1 MAINQ
6 KPTGK
11 VTIYGDFTVDTV
23 LKVSNTLADANG
35 LGVLRYQWL
44 LNGKAIV
51 GATASELLLTKD
63 YLGNKISVELNY
75 LDGSGFQEKVLSG
88 INYLNTS

>member
-1 MAINQ
+1 MATNQ

-11 VTIYGDFTVDTV
+11 VTIYGDFTVDSV
-23 LKVSNTLADANG
+23 LRVANTLADANG

-51 GATASELLLTKD
+51 DATASELLLTKD
-63 YLGNKISVELNY
+63 FLGNKVSVEVN
-75 LDGSGFQEKVLSG
+75 
-88 INYLNTS
+88 